1 MMTTMADQAKIAE
14 LLQAQDGMLT
24 TKQVTEAGLH
34 RSVIKKLVDEGQIYQ
49 ISRGLYNREDAWEDD
64 FYVLQ
69 QRYPK
74 GIFSH
79 DTALF
84 LQGYSNRP
92 PLKYEMTFPRGYNA
106 PSLKE
111 QPFLIVRRTIPELYE
126 LGVTEVRTPY
136 GNTVRTYDTERSMC
150 DVVRGS
156 GSDVQ
161 IIDYA
166 MKEFA
171 WYKGGDLYKLHQYA
185 KALRVEKKISR
196 YMEVLL

>member
-1 MMTTMADQAKIAE
+1 MTTMADQAKIAE

-79 DTALF
+79 GTALF
-84 LQGYSNRP
+84 LLGYSNRP

-106 PSLKE
+106 PSLKG
-111 QPFLIVRRTIPELYE
+111 QPFLIVRRAIPELYA
-126 LGVTEVRTPY
+126 LGVTEVKTPY
-136 GNTVRTYDTERSMC
+136 SNTVRTYDKERSLC
-150 DVVRGS
+150 DVVRGQ
-156 GSDVQ
+156 GIDCQ

-166 MKEFA
+166 MKEYA
-171 WYKGGDLYKLHQYA
+171 WSKGKDLYKLHQYA
-185 KALRVEKKISR
+185 KALHVEKKISK
-196 YMEVLL
+196 YMEILL